1 MVNKLHRIGYI
12 GIGLC
17 IPREPNKFTDTVAI
31 AIAGRRFG
39 CCCRR
44 PRLLL
49 PLVRL
54 RVRVRVRVGV
64 GVGVGVLYVVNSF
77 FAGRNRGQEL
87 MGCRKV

>member
-17 IPREPNKFTDTVAI
+17 IPREPNKFTDAV

-39 CCCRR
+39 CCC
-44 PRLLL
+44 PRFLLL
-49 PLVRL
+49 FLL
-54 RVRVRVRVGV
+54 VRVRVRVGV

-77 FAGRNRGQEL
+77 FTGRNRGQEL
-87 MGCRKV
+87 MGCREV